1 MSRRE
6 RSKIKAIASFQQ
18 KAKSTYNF
26 TQIYSKAKEIKAK
39 QKGLTSCEIISFL
52 KSTPHFLGCYSD
64 DEISKLI
71 LKPPC
76 FIIVNLDDSS
86 RPGSHWVALG
96 IFDNFIEVFDS
107 LGFDLLSW
115 PTVPHGLLS
124 FLHRVSFRKRIKVI
138 PRIQSKRSTLCGIFC
153 VFYIILRS
161 RFSLTTILAYFSSSL
176 ASNDSKLI
184 RFFRYVFVN
193 LFCFRL
199 NEMENEYQEAD
210 ALDYKITKK
219 HYPRT
224 HTENCL
230 EFVFDRDPNL
240 FLRKDK
246 ILIRGAIEVHKDYIV
261 ENGFAQKL
269 FSLMTVEVDSQTIS
283 QNNNR

>member
-1 MSRRE
+1 MPRWK
-6 RSKIKAIASFQQ
+6 RSKTKSFTSFQQ

-39 QKGLTSCEIISFL
+39 QKGLTECDLITFL
-52 KSTPHFLGCYSD
+52 KSSPHFLGCYSD

-76 FIIVNLDDSS
+76 FIIVNLDASDS
-86 RPGSHWVALG
+86 PGSHWVALG
-96 IFDNFIEVFDS
+96 IFKNSVEVFDS

-161 RFSLTTILAYFSSSL
+161 RFSLPTILDYFSSSL
-176 ASNDSKLI
+176 ATNDSKLI
-184 RFFRYVFVN
+184 RFFRYMFQLD
-193 LFCFRL
+193 LF
-199 NEMENEYQEAD
+199 
-210 ALDYKITKK
+210 KI
-219 HYPRT
+219 
-224 HTENCL
+224 E
-230 EFVFDRDPNL
+230 
-240 FLRKDK
+240 
-246 ILIRGAIEVHKDYIV
+246 
-261 ENGFAQKL
+261 
-269 FSLMTVEVDSQTIS
+269 
-283 QNNNR
+283 

>member
-1 MSRRE
+1 MSKRRG
-6 RSKIKAIASFQQ
+6 SKIKTLASFQQ

-39 QKGLTSCEIISFL
+39 QEGLTSCELTSFL
-52 KSTPHFLGCYSD
+52 KSFPHFLGCYSD

-71 LKPPC
+71 LKPTS
-76 FIIVNLDDSS
+76 FIIINLDTSD

-96 IFDNFIEVFDS
+96 IFTNSIEVFDS

-161 RFSLTTILAYFSSSL
+161 RFSLPTILAYFSSSL
-176 ASNDSKLI
+176 ATNDSKLI
-184 RFFRYVFVN
+184 KFFRYMFK
-193 LFCFRL
+193 
-199 NEMENEYQEAD
+199 
-210 ALDYKITKK
+210 LD
-219 HYPRT
+219 
-224 HTENCL
+224 
-230 EFVFDRDPNL
+230 
-240 FLRKDK
+240 
-246 ILIRGAIEVHKDYIV
+246 
-261 ENGFAQKL
+261 
-269 FSLMTVEVDSQTIS
+269 
-283 QNNNR
+283 

>member
-1 MSRRE
+1 MPRRTW
-6 RSKIKAIASFQQ
+6 SKTKSFASFQQ

-26 TQIYSKAKEIKAK
+26 TKIYSKAKEIKAK
-39 QKGLTSCEIISFL
+39 QKGLTECDIISFL
-52 KSTPHFLGCYSD
+52 KSSPHFLGCYSD

-71 LKPPC
+71 LKPTC
-76 FIIVNLDDSS
+76 FLIVNLDTSN

-96 IFDNFIEVFDS
+96 IFKNSIEVFDS

-161 RFSLTTILAYFSSSL
+161 RFSLSTILAYFTSSL
-176 ASNDSKLI
+176 ATNDSKLI
-184 RFFRYVFVN
+184 RFFRYNFQIGY
-193 LFCFRL
+193 FRL
-199 NEMENEYQEAD
+199 NEMENEYQEANV
-210 ALDYKITKK
+210 LDYKITKK

-246 ILIRGAIEVHKDYIV
+246 ILIRGAIEVHKDYVV
-261 ENGFAQKL
+261 ENGFASKL

-283 QNNNR
+283 QSNNR